1 MPEINSRSYIYNDPE
16 LKKNQAFQDLF
27 NARRYDFSPN
37 VYSSDFKRNTSNAVR
52 AVANILAKNEQGE
65 KLSTQDKLHIDSI
78 LSAFTGKDLKD
89 VSRNRET
96 YMKILTGNNL
106 EKGFIQSFQD
116 SWKTQDLSEQLSD
129 MMNRYDDSLDP
140 EEKARLYEDM
150 LDIQA
155 QITTLGDYNERN
167 GAENLLVSS
176 APILNQSVK
185 GLSYSING
193 ALIGSAL
200 AAFAPAGLS
209 TGLLSVGSM
218 AGMGARVGSFANS
231 YSQERGLWSWELL
244 NMEDSDENKIDDNT
258 RKKIA
263 NWVGALV
270 ASVEVLS
277 IPGLNNVL
285 GGSLS
290 EMMKPIL
297 RTYIGSVLKDT
308 LFESAE
314 EFFQDLIG
322 YTAREIAK
330 QISDSGGKTQFGKL
344 SAEEYIKEGL
354 SSALNSFVT
363 SLGPSFVVSAISGGA
378 EQLASGNLLRNLNYD
393 NKIAP
398 ELTAKEIKAVYKNQ
412 EVNVDTDRAIPSS
425 KILFKNTPSTEEILP
440 NEDTNKY
447 DVPTVRRDKKTNK
460 YVGATQHDENILKT
474 IYNKTGA
481 KNIAVRIES
490 EYSTIFTEKD
500 LKKDIEEYGGI
511 AELGTENYI
520 LFPDNVSLSAWLEDR
535 QDDVTINENGVEFID
550 ENGVA
555 HTAIIES
562 AESQNTNTELSA
574 SDMALNETPIS
585 TQTAQ
590 PAQSVTSTE
599 TVRPVSSELRNSID
613 TEDTEIISD
622 LVRSRMSEILYN
634 NEPKANQKKKLDK
647 LVNATMSMLD
657 VVERATGRSKLEMA
671 GRIDFVVD
679 TSESARSGYVEN
691 VTNSDGSTTY
701 RIALNKKSSVKTVVH
716 EMAHVL
722 RQTLSSEELR
732 EFNRIYGGSER
743 GIWLGDITETSDGKY
758 KVGDTEFNSYEE
770 ALAFAVKNEEKFAD
784 DFVAYLRT
792 QNAPNDTIKNVF
804 NKLANLLREALPQ
817 FKTVL
822 SEDVVSAF
830 DNLLGRGITA
840 ISDAQRIN
848 ATHRLYEQNRKPS
861 KRTQSKVLL
870 TSSEFKDAQSKGY
883 MVSQENLMN
892 AIHSD
897 DSQTVRMAEE
907 EIALREL
914 MKGIPQND
922 VNILH
927 ETRDFEQVKQSIE
940 MLSNV
945 QEDDALYT
953 AYEKLHSYFWA
964 PTLDNQ
970 KKAFI
975 DQFGT
980 MEGLFRL
987 QSALQRLV
995 TMNTDGNGQIQRNS
1009 RPYNSQLF
1017 KNLMAITTSSSV
1029 EDANKVIK
1037 SFSRYPKAWLRL
1049 LYESGRTLS
1058 EYQNVPRAELEY
1070 YLNADAMSVADQISV
1085 DTTSSVSESS
1095 ASPSQDTS
1103 SINDIDKLK
1112 AENDAEDIADRTDT
1126 SYTNSEELSED
1137 GKDLELIIQQQN
1149 LALQTAANKVADLTK
1164 TISLY
1169 ENTIIDLDEQ
1179 LNKEKQEL
1187 KEALKQKSDEKIS
1200 KIRESKNKLIDQL
1213 ENDISH
1219 TNSMLRQAKKE
1230 AASWKKS
1237 YERIKARL
1245 ETANNRLSVLKDR
1258 YRRQQLTRKL
1268 RKLYKFSS
1276 AQHDFTYLD
1285 PVKWMYSYMHGGN
1298 KLFNRYV
1305 ELSDYEYEML
1315 ARLSGK
1321 EADENTVVL
1330 DPDKLFAD
1338 SSENAIEAPNHAA
1351 MNLSMYR
1358 FVQSEI
1364 PAAIEGRLSGGT
1376 IQAIKTGMP
1385 FASLPTSMIN
1395 ELSDAM
1401 EKTRD
1406 EAKSS
1411 RQERINKRN
1420 SEYNKEAS
1428 EIASAVSSVFET
1440 VTDEVREAVVID
1452 KYKPT
1457 DQQRNNPEY
1466 MKAMKETITDEEAK
1480 KWMRQNPLHQAVS
1493 QGKLPEDSR
1502 LSERSTSVKLSY
1514 LKMFVVARYLDGKEN
1529 GPIYKTFYSDMV
1541 DAENNYS
1548 FHKRRRQTEFFER
1561 VLALF
1566 NGDKNKYKD
1575 FVNEENQ
1582 KVSLAVNDKTSKT
1595 VEKKR
1600 WALVSFYNYA
1610 KNMTTF
1616 MKLVHSSG
1624 NNLSLETVA
1633 SINPQSTLE
1642 MIEAELFKRDE
1653 YNKLEKQWEKDEFS
1667 KSPLFRI
1674 SREELESVAD
1684 RIRSGEITTMLSE
1697 KEIQFADLLV
1707 ELLAKEQQRYA
1718 EAALEND
1725 GVVISIVKDYFPAK
1739 ANDKPIG
1746 DVISSLVKSS
1756 NVDNGSINDRNPYTV
1771 YQLSENPLK
1780 VFFSSIDS
1788 SERYIN
1794 MAAPVKKLNRLLEH
1808 KMSGSGTVVGT
1819 NLGQIISNKFGK
1831 QYKEYI
1837 ENYISD
1843 VARRDEVLSDA
1854 DRAVNWV
1861 IGNVARAK
1869 LIANLM
1875 TTVKQLVAII
1885 PAITDGEINF
1895 GDFMTTA
1902 LKFLNEDGRGEINQ
1916 TIKEF
1921 GAVSINS
1928 SSRIE
1933 LQRYNELFAQDEAG
1947 SMIRGMQDFLMT
1959 PIDATD
1965 KWVKKIV
1972 WYSAYAKS
1980 LEKKMTHDEAV
1991 RHANE
1996 LILRT
2001 QNVGAPEAL
2010 APMQRKRGGW
2020 WRLWFMFTGDIF
2032 QQWNALYGNAKL
2044 DFKDKKTI
2052 RRGIERSLGVFI
2064 SIGLMAMASGH
2075 ILPDEDDE
2083 EGLDLKGFARD
2094 FVAQVLGLVPLI
2106 GTHLTDAFNGFGEDM
2121 LSGSIK
2127 DATKPLRLLASDSE
2141 KDASDWLE
2149 SIYTSLSAV
2158 GEVLVSWPT
2167 VAIDRVLKMIF
2178 PNGIMEGAEIKP
2190 SSVAWLFGS
2199 RIGEAFNE

>member
-37 VYSSDFKRNTSNAVR
+37 VYSSDFKRNTGNAIR
-52 AVANILAKNEQGE
+52 AVANTLAKNEQGE

-96 YMKILTGNNL
+96 YMKVLTGGNL
-106 EKGFIQSFQD
+106 EKGFIQAFQD
-116 SWKTQDLSEQLSD
+116 SWKTQDLSEQLSV

-155 QITTLGDYNERN
+155 QMTTLGDYNERN
-167 GAENLLVSS
+167 GVGNLLVSS

-218 AGMGARVGSFANS
+218 AGMGARIGSFANS

-244 NMEDSDENKIDDNT
+244 NMEDSDGNKIDDNT
-258 RKKIA
+258 RKTIA
-263 NWVGALV
+263 NWTGALI
-270 ASVEVLS
+270 AAVEIIS

-285 GGSLS
+285 GGSLA
-290 EMMKPIL
+290 ETLKPIV

-308 LFESAE
+308 LSESAE

-322 YTAREIAK
+322 YAATEIAK

-460 YVGATQHDENILKT
+460 YIGATQHDENILKT

-490 EYSTIFTEKD
+490 EYSTIFTEED
-500 LKKDIEEYGGI
+500 LEKDIEGYGGI
-511 AELGTENYI
+511 VEFGTENYI
-520 LFPDNVSLSAWLEDR
+520 LFPDNASLSAWLEDR
-535 QDDVTINENGVEFID
+535 QDDVTMNENGVEFVD

-555 HTAIIES
+555 HTATIES
-562 AESQNTNTELSA
+562 AESPNTNTELSA
-574 SDMALNETPIS
+574 ADIALNDS
-585 TQTAQ
+585 VQQTAQ
-590 PAQSVTSTE
+590 TVTNTE
-599 TVRPVSSELRNSID
+599 TARPVSSELRNSID
-613 TEDTEIISD
+613 TEDTEIIND

-732 EFNRIYGGSER
+732 EFNRIYGGNER

-758 KVGDTEFNSYEE
+758 KVGDSEFNSYEE
-770 ALAFAVKNEEKFAD
+770 SLAFAVKNEEKFAD

-822 SEDVVSAF
+822 SDDVVSAF
-830 DNLLGRGITA
+830 DNLLSRGITT

-861 KRTQSKVLL
+861 KRAQSKVLL

-927 ETRDFEQVKQSIE
+927 ETRNFEQVKQSIE

-980 MEGLFRL
+980 MEGLFTL
-987 QSALQRLV
+987 QRALQRLV
-995 TMNTDGNGQIQRNS
+995 TMNTDGNGQVQRNS

-1029 EDANKVIK
+1029 GDANKVIK

-1070 YLNADAMSVADQISV
+1070 YLNADTMSVADQISV
-1085 DTTSSVSESS
+1085 EAVSSVSEPS
-1095 ASPSQDTS
+1095 ASSSQDTG

-1126 SYTNSEELSED
+1126 SYTDSEELSED

-1169 ENTIIDLDEQ
+1169 ENTIIALDEQ
-1179 LNKEKQEL
+1179 LNKERQEL
-1187 KEALKQKSDEKIS
+1187 KETIKQKTDEKIS

-1219 TNSMLRQAKKE
+1219 ANSMLRQAKKE
-1230 AASWKKS
+1230 AASWQKS

-1245 ETANNRLSVLKDR
+1245 ETANNRLSALKDR

-1321 EADENTVVL
+1321 ETDENTVVL

-1338 SSENAIEAPNHAA
+1338 SSENAIEAPNHAV

-1364 PAAIEGRLSGGT
+1364 PAAIEEKLSAGT

-1401 EKTRD
+1401 ERTRD
-1406 EAKSS
+1406 EAKAS

-1428 EIASAVSSVFET
+1428 EIASAISSVFET

-1457 DQQRNNPEY
+1457 DQQRNNSEY
-1466 MKAMKETITDEEAK
+1466 MKAMKGTITDEEAK
-1480 KWMRQNPLHQAVS
+1480 KWMRQNPLHQAVGM
-1493 QGKLPEDSR
+1493 GKLPEPSG
-1502 LSERSTSVKLSY
+1502 LENFSTGYKLQF

-1541 DAENNYS
+1541 DAENKYAY
-1548 FHKRRRQTEFFER
+1548 HKARRQTEFFER

-1566 NGDKNKYKD
+1566 GGDKNKYRD
-1575 FVNEENQ
+1575 FVNEENK
-1582 KVSLAVNDKTSKT
+1582 KVSLVVNDKTSKT

-1624 NNLSLETVA
+1624 NNLTLETVA

-1674 SREELESVAD
+1674 SREELESVAS

-1707 ELLAKEQQRYA
+1707 ELLSNEQQRYA
-1718 EAALEND
+1718 EAALQND

-1739 ANDKPIG
+1739 ANDKSVG
-1746 DVISSLVKSS
+1746 DILSSLKKSS

-1771 YQLSENPLK
+1771 YPLSENPLK
-1780 VFFSSIDS
+1780 IFFSSIDN

-1794 MAAPVKKLNRLLEH
+1794 LGAPVKKLNRLLEH

-1819 NLGQIISNKFGK
+1819 NLGDIIANKFGE
-1831 QYKEYI
+1831 QYRKYL
-1837 ENYISD
+1837 ENYVSA
-1843 VARRDEVLSDA
+1843 VARRDEVMSVA
-1854 DRAVNWV
+1854 DRVMNRI

-1869 LIANLM
+1869 LMANLM

-1895 GDFMTTA
+1895 GDFMNTA

-1928 SSRIE
+1928 SSRLE
-1933 LQRYNELFAQDEAG
+1933 VQRYNEMFGQDKAG
-1947 SMIRGMQDFLMT
+1947 SKIRDIQDFLMT
-1959 PIDATD
+1959 PIEATD

-1980 LEKKMTHDEAV
+1980 IEKKLSHDEAV

-2010 APMQRKRGGW
+2010 APTQRYRNGL
-2020 WRLWFMFTGDIF
+2020 WRLIMVFTGDVF
-2032 QQWNALYGNAKL
+2032 QQWNVLYGNAKL
-2044 DFKDKKTI
+2044 DFKNKKTI

-2064 SIGLMAMASGH
+2064 SLGLMAMAAGH

-2083 EGLDLKGFARD
+2083 EGLDLKGFAHD
-2094 FVAQVLGLVPLI
+2094 FVGQLLGLIPLI
-2106 GTHLTDAFNGFGEDM
+2106 GPAYLTDAFSGFSEDI
-2121 LSGSIK
+2121 LTASAL
-2127 DATKPLRLLASDSE
+2127 DVTEPFRLLDSDTE

-2158 GEVLVSWPT
+2158 GEVLISWPT

-2178 PNGIMEGAEIKP
+2178 PDGILNGIDIKP